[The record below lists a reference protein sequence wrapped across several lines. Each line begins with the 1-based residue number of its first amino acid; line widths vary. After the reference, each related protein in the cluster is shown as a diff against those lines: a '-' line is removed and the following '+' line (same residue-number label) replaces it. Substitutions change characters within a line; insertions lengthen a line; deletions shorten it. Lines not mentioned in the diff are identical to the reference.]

1 VDIETANQIYDTL
14 YRSYPRA
21 GDAVRHRA
29 PPFQILI
36 LTILS
41 AQTTDNAVD
50 QVAGPLFRRYP
61 TPEALASAQIGDVE
75 RIIHS
80 TGFFHVKARHITGAA
95 QKIVQEFDGSVPAT
109 MEELLTLPGVGRK
122 TANIVLYHAFG
133 LNRGVAVDTHV
144 FRLAKRIG
152 FSDGRTAEGIE
163 ADLARWF
170 PADRWG
176 TLTDLLISH
185 GRTICTARDPRCG
198 KCPINT
204 DCRYYHEVFV
214 PSHRSSLPG

>member
-1 VDIETANQIYDTL
+1 MDIETANRIYDTL
-14 YRSYPRA
+14 ARSYPHA
-21 GDAVRHRA
+21 GEAVRHRA
-29 PPFQILI
+29 PPFQVLI

-50 QVAGPLFRRYP
+50 QVAGTLFGRYP
-61 TPEALASAQIGDVE
+61 TPEALASAQVEDVE
-75 RIIHS
+75 KIIHS

-95 QKIVQEFDGSVPAT
+95 RKIVQEFGGSVPAT

-133 LNRGVAVDTHV
+133 VNRGVAVDTHV

-152 FSDGRTAEGIE
+152 FSGGRAAGGIE
-163 ADLARWF
+163 ADLMRWF
-170 PADRWG
+170 PEDRWG

-185 GRTICTARDPRCG
+185 GRAICMARDPRCG
-198 KCPINT
+198 QCPINA

-214 PSHRSSLPG
+214 PSHGSELTG